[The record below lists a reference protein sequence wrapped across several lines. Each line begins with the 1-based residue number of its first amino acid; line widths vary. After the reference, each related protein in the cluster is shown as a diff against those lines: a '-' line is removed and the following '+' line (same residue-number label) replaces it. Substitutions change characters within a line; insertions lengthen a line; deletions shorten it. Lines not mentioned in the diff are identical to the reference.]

1 MQKKECRD
9 MNRIIDSLCDRCD
22 SFSSLIFDK
31 IAYATG
37 VSGSIEKEVTIIGA
51 KRVIIL
57 KCESGAETRRLNCL
71 TIYNANYDSF
81 KPIQFNYTDHIVAIR
96 EDFFDAVEAPAI
108 MLGGFSNVHDK
119 LICDLI
125 ISIKKSST
133 PEFLLSAIANL
144 VAVEYRELSEK
155 TKFQS
160 VVEAVEANY
169 LDDDFSLDTLSRK
182 VFMSRRKLQY
192 ILSSENV
199 FFLDLVNSY
208 RISHL
213 KALLQQNP
221 SFSLTR
227 LVSDSGFKNTA
238 AANRVIKKHLNISLK
253 ELKEIVLSSKK
264 KGDNTHVNFNHTHL
278 V

>member
-1 MQKKECRD
+1 
-9 MNRIIDSLCDRCD
+9 MNL
-22 SFSSLIFDK
+22 
-31 IAYATG
+31 A
-37 VSGSIEKEVTIIGA
+37 
-51 KRVIIL
+51 L
-57 KCESGAETRRLNCL
+57 KQRRLNCL

-199 FFLDLVNSY
+199 FF
-208 RISHL
+208 
-213 KALLQQNP
+213 
-221 SFSLTR
+221 
-227 LVSDSGFKNTA
+227 
-238 AANRVIKKHLNISLK
+238 
-253 ELKEIVLSSKK
+253 
-264 KGDNTHVNFNHTHL
+264 
-278 V
+278 

>member
-1 MQKKECRD
+1 
-9 MNRIIDSLCDRCD
+9 
-22 SFSSLIFDK
+22 
-31 IAYATG
+31 
-37 VSGSIEKEVTIIGA
+37 
-51 KRVIIL
+51 
-57 KCESGAETRRLNCL
+57 
-71 TIYNANYDSF
+71 
-81 KPIQFNYTDHIVAIR
+81 
-96 EDFFDAVEAPAI
+96 

-199 FFLDLVNSY
+199 FF
-208 RISHL
+208 
-213 KALLQQNP
+213 
-221 SFSLTR
+221 
-227 LVSDSGFKNTA
+227 
-238 AANRVIKKHLNISLK
+238 
-253 ELKEIVLSSKK
+253 
-264 KGDNTHVNFNHTHL
+264 
-278 V
+278 